1 MCPAARR
8 GVAGPARSGTRLSAM
23 IHPTEQAPIAA
34 RSLGANGDTLPYADT
49 WVVMPT
55 FNEADNLRGITE
67 AVLERLPGATL
78 LVVDDSSP
86 DGTGDLADQLTA
98 EDPRIRVH
106 HRPSKQGLGRAYIDG
121 FRVCL
126 ASGAVRIVQ
135 MDADWSH
142 DPGHLPALMQALE
155 GGPTAPRPDG
165 ADLVIG
171 SRYVKG
177 GGVRHWGLLRRLVSR
192 GGSIFARTVL
202 RITPHDLT
210 GAFKVWRRETL
221 AATRWERLHSG
232 GYVFSIEMTY
242 LASRRGAR
250 IVEVPIVFTDR
261 QAGVSKMSRRI
272 ILEALIVVLRLR
284 WEELRGRGLRNAVG
298 VERTSGPRSSEV
310 PVGAGETEA

>member
-1 MCPAARR
+1 MADPVEHQPLARQQ
-8 GVAGPARSGTRLSAM
+8 SGAVDD
-23 IHPTEQAPIAA
+23 A
-34 RSLGANGDTLPYADT
+34 LPFADT

-55 FNEADNLRGITE
+55 FNEADNLRGITA
-67 AVLERLPGATL
+67 AVLERLPGASL

-86 DGTGDLADQLTA
+86 DGTGRLADELA
-98 EDPRIRVH
+98 AADHRIRVH
-106 HRPSKQGLGRAYIDG
+106 HRPGKRGLGRAYVDG

-126 ASGAVRIVQ
+126 ASGAARIVQ

-155 GGPTAPRPDG
+155 GGPTAPRVDG

-177 GGVRHWGLLRRLVSR
+177 GGVRHWGLLRRVVSR
-192 GGSIFARTVL
+192 GGSVFARSVL
-202 RITPHDLT
+202 RLTPHDLT

-221 AATRWERLHSG
+221 AATRWDRLHSG

-272 ILEALIVVLRLR
+272 ILEALVVVLRLR
-284 WEELRGRGLRNAVG
+284 WEELRGGDQRGVAAPVDKPG
-298 VERTSGPRSSEV
+298 AARSTDV
-310 PVGAGETEA
+310 PVAAAGETEG